1 MSTPSQRGFFDLT
14 PRYEAL
20 SQKGDPLA
28 QLAQVVPWETFRPTL
43 AKSLRRSKRK
53 KRGRPHFEAV
63 CMFKGRVASS
73 ARRARRVGGFGVSLP
88 GEGSVP

>member
-14 PRYEAL
+14 RRYEAL

-28 QLAQVVPWETFRPTL
+28 PLAQVVPWETFRPTL
-43 AKSLRRSKRK
+43 AKAFVAPNGRRGGDLTS
-53 KRGRPHFEAV
+53 RPV
-63 CMFKGRVASS
+63 CMFKGRVAPS
-73 ARRARRVGGFGVSLP
+73 ARRARRVGVFGVSLP